1 MNSSYL
7 SVICGT
13 SSKQRM
19 KRVISRNQE
28 TGKVNQELAG
38 NVEEDE
44 EEVDSYETED
54 GVDLG
59 DRGLSLEVVEK
70 RVLGELQKIN

>member
-1 MNSSYL
+1 
-7 SVICGT
+7 
-13 SSKQRM
+13 M